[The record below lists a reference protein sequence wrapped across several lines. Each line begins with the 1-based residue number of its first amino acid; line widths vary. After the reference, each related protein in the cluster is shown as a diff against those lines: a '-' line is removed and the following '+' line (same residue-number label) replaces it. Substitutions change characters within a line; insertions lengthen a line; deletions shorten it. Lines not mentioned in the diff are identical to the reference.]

1 MAYWV
6 KILYERKEYV
16 VNFDRVNAFC
26 YEKNGRVTFWLPDSA
41 IPIVINPQSNL
52 EDYQKVLD
60 YLECVT
66 ELEIENAYWDL
77 ECVTELEIENAYW
90 VKIFYE
96 KNEYVIN
103 LTCISSFCQES
114 NGRITFWLPDGT
126 IPIIIN
132 PVSNP
137 DSYQKVLQFV
147 QKITGYSLS

>member
-1 MAYWV
+1 MTYWV

-16 VNFDRVNAFC
+16 VNFERVHAFC
-26 YEKNGRVTFWLPDSA
+26 YERNGRVTFWLPDSA
-41 IPIVINPQSNL
+41 IPIVINPQNNL

-60 YLECVT
+60 YIECVT
-66 ELEIENAYWDL
+66 ELKLNH
-77 ECVTELEIENAYW
+77 AYW
-90 VKIFYE
+90 VKILYE

-103 LTCISSFCQES
+103 LDCVSSFCHES

-137 DSYQKVLQFV
+137 ESYEKVV
-147 QKITGYSLS
+147 KYVEKATGYFLS

>member
-6 KILYERKEYV
+6 KILYERREYV
-16 VNFDRVNAFC
+16 VNFERVHAFC
-26 YEKNGRVTFWLPDSA
+26 YEVNGRVTFWLPDSA

-52 EDYQKVLD
+52 QDYQKILD

-66 ELEIENAYWDL
+66 SLELDHAH
-77 ECVTELEIENAYW
+77 W
-90 VKIFYE
+90 VKIFYD

-103 LTCISSFCQES
+103 LTCISSFCHEP

-137 DSYQKVLQFV
+137 ESYEKVV
-147 QKITGYSLS
+147 KYVHKATGYFLS

>member
-1 MAYWV
+1 MTYWV

-16 VNFDRVNAFC
+16 VNFERVHAFC
-26 YEKNGRVTFWLPDSA
+26 YERNGRVTFWLPDSA
-41 IPIVINPQSNL
+41 IPIVINPQTNL

-60 YLECVT
+60 YIECVT
-66 ELEIENAYWDL
+66 ELKLNH
-77 ECVTELEIENAYW
+77 AYW
-90 VKIFYE
+90 VKIVYE

-103 LTCISSFCQES
+103 LDCVSSFCHEP

-137 DSYQKVLQFV
+137 ESYEKVV
-147 QKITGYSLS
+147 KYVEKATGYSLS

>member
-16 VNFDRVNAFC
+16 VNFDHVNAFC
-26 YEKNGRVTFWLPDSA
+26 YENNGRVTFWLPDSA
-41 IPIVINPQSNL
+41 IPIVINPQSNP

-60 YLECVT
+60 YLERVT
-66 ELEIENAYWDL
+66 G
-77 ECVTELEIENAYW
+77 LEIENAYW
-90 VKIFYE
+90 VKIIYE

-103 LTCISSFCQES
+103 LTCVSSFCQES

-126 IPIIIN
+126 IPIVIN

-137 DSYQKVLQFV
+137 DSYEKVLQFI
-147 QKITGYSLS
+147 QKETGYSFS